1 MTGVLRPHTGS
12 RQRVTFIELF
22 FDLVYVFAVTQLS
35 HLLLGHLTV
44 HGALQMT
51 LLLLAVWWAWMYTT
65 WFSNWFHPD
74 QRTVRLVLVGAMLA
88 SLIMSA
94 TLPRAFSEHGLA
106 FAVSYTVL
114 QVGRNAFAAF
124 SQRRDANLRIN
135 LQRVLVWSLPAG
147 ALWIAGGL
155 THHGARELLWLSA
168 VLVDY
173 AAPALR
179 YPTPGLGRSTVA
191 DWNIDGAHMAE
202 RCQLFVMIA
211 LGESILV
218 TGATFGEEPF
228 HPGSVA
234 SFVLAFALSVG
245 LWWIY
250 FDRGAEAATER
261 LAAADVPGRLARSAY
276 TYLHLLLVGGII
288 ISAVGDE
295 LVITHPAGHS
305 SLAMTLTVLGGPALY
320 LAGHTLFKYAVFE
333 SLPVSRLVAI
343 GVLVVLMALAFAHVL
358 LPPLALVATAAVVIG
373 AVALIWR

>member
-1 MTGVLRPHTGS
+1 MTGVLRPHTGH
-12 RQRVTFIELF
+12 QRVTFVELF

-44 HGALQMT
+44 AGALQMT
-51 LLLLAVWWAWMYTT
+51 LLLFAVWWAWMYTT
-65 WFSNWFHPD
+65 WFCNWFHPD
-74 QRTVRLVLVGAMLA
+74 QRAVRLVLVGAMMA

-94 TLPRAFSEHGLA
+94 TLPHAFDKHGLA

-124 SQRRDANLRIN
+124 SQRTDANLRIN
-135 LQRVLVWSLPAG
+135 LQRVFAWSLPAG
-147 ALWIAGGL
+147 VLWIAGGFADD
-155 THHGARELLWLSA
+155 GARALLWLFA

-191 DWNIDGAHMAE
+191 DWNIDGGHMAE
-202 RCQLFVMIA
+202 RSQLFVMIA

-218 TGATFGEEPF
+218 TGATFGDQPF
-228 HPGSVA
+228 HFASVA
-234 SFVLAFALSVG
+234 AFVLAFALSVG

-250 FDRGAEAATER
+250 FDRGAEAA
-261 LAAADVPGRLARSAY
+261 AARIGADDQPGRLARSAY

-288 ISAVGDE
+288 VSAVGDE
-295 LVITHPAGHS
+295 LVITHPTGHS

-320 LAGHTLFKYAVFE
+320 LAGHTLFKFAVFKT
-333 SLPVSRLVAI
+333 LPVTRFAAV
-343 GVLVVLMALAFAHVL
+343 GVLVVLMVLALLHVL
-358 LPPLALVATAAVVIG
+358 LPPLVLVAIAAAVVG
-373 AVALIWR
+373 AVAATSR